1 MNDFQY
7 ALSADTTELVRL
19 CICRNMPEMYA
30 SSKTQVIDSLVNK
43 DRFLLDEYGVLSV
56 SSTYIH
62 DDPIVVFF

>member
-1 MNDFQY
+1 
-7 ALSADTTELVRL
+7 
-19 CICRNMPEMYA
+19 MPEMYA
-30 SSKTQVIDSLVNK
+30 SSKTWVIDSLVNK